1 MPSGFAELTRWANY
15 YVIVGSSAG
24 ALTGLQFVVITLL
37 AQVEAVGSGPELRA
51 FGTPNVVH
59 FCAAL
64 LISAMMSAPWDAPS
78 PLGIC
83 LAALGAIGFAYSL
96 LVCRH
101 ARRATIYKPDLEDW
115 IWYVSLPLA
124 AYAALAAGGVLL
136 PRNVGWSLVVIAAV
150 TLLFLF
156 IGIRNAWDTIT
167 YVVLTRHGRKK
178 RDSEA

>member
-1 MPSGFAELTRWANY
+1 MPSGFLELARWSNY

-64 LISAMMSAPWDAPS
+64 LISAMMSAPWDAPFF
-78 PLGIC
+78 LGTC

-96 LVCRH
+96 VVCRH
-101 ARRATIYKPDLEDW
+101 ASRATAYTPDVEDW
-115 IWYVSLPLA
+115 IWYVALPLL
-124 AYAALAAGGVLL
+124 AYAALAAGGVFL
-136 PRNVGWSLVVIAAV
+136 PRNVTWPLVVVAAV
-150 TLLFLF
+150 TVLFLF

-167 YVVLTRHGRKK
+167 YVVLTRRVKK
-178 RDSEA
+178 REPAD

>member
-1 MPSGFAELTRWANY
+1 MPSGFPELTRWANY

-64 LISAMMSAPWDAPS
+64 LTSAIMSGPWDAPI
-78 PLGIC
+78 PLGIS
-83 LAALGAIGFAYSL
+83 LAALGTIGFSYSL
-96 LVCRH
+96 LVWRQ
-101 ARRATIYKPDLEDW
+101 ARKATGYKPDIEDW
-115 IWYVSLPLA
+115 IWYVTLPLA
-124 AYAALAAGGVLL
+124 AYAALAAGGLLL
-136 PRNVGWSLVVIAAV
+136 PRNLRWPLVVVAAV
-150 TLLFLF
+150 ALLFLF

-167 YVVLTRHGRKK
+167 YVVLTRHGRK

>member
-1 MPSGFAELTRWANY
+1 MASGFAELSGWANY

-37 AQVEAVGSGPELRA
+37 AQVGVVGSGQELRA

-64 LISAMMSAPWDAPS
+64 LISAMMSAPWNAPS

-96 LVCRH
+96 LVWRH
-101 ARRATIYKPDLEDW
+101 AKRATGYKPDIGDW
-115 IWYVSLPLA
+115 ISYITLPLA
-124 AYAALAAGGVLL
+124 TYAALAVGGVLVA
-136 PRNVGWSLVVIAAV
+136 RHVRWSLVVIAAV
-150 TLLFLF
+150 ALLFLF

-167 YVVLTRHGRKK
+167 YVALARHGRKQ
-178 RDSEA
+178 EPGG